1 MIGTNVRTKRE
12 AKGMTQVALAEAV
25 ESIQSTIS
33 AIENGTRQPSVSML
47 VRLSAAL
54 GCSADE
60 LLQSSNGDNNGGVA
74 QDDAPVFGSVLR

>member
-25 ESIQSTIS
+25 EAIQSTIS

-47 VRLSAAL
+47 VRLAAAL

-60 LLQSSNGDNNGGVA
+60 LLQSPNGFCSKDRFTG
-74 QDDAPVFGSVLR
+74 QRKKKTTI